1 MPEFSAAQ
9 METVQALLGQY
20 PDGRQKSAILPLL
33 HMAQQ
38 SFGGYLSVDTMTYIA
53 TLVGMSPVEVYEVAT
68 FYTMFHLTPVG
79 TYVLEVCRTGPCALA
94 GAEDTIE
101 RIEAV
106 LGIKD
111 GETTPDG
118 MFTLKTVECL
128 ASCGTAPVIQVGE
141 RYIEQVT
148 PDRVPALI
156 DQLRAGGRP

>member
-1 MPEFSAAQ
+1 MPEFSTTQLEA
-9 METVQALLGQY
+9 VQTLLTQY
-20 PDGRQKSAILPLL
+20 PEGRQKSAILPLL

-38 SFGGYLSVDTMTYIA
+38 TFGGYLSVDTMNYVA
-53 TLVGMSPVEVYEVAT
+53 TLLGMQPVEVYEVAT

-94 GAEDTIE
+94 GAEDTLE
-101 RIEAV
+101 RIESV

-128 ASCGTAPVIQVGE
+128 ASCGSAPVIQVGE
-141 RYIEQVT
+141 RYVEQVT

-156 DQLRAGGRP
+156 DQLRAGGCP